1 MTEIPPRPPRSQ
13 EVLKREVFNFL
24 FSLCQQ
30 QPWASQRQNE
40 IAKAL
45 VSCSNSGQYNLVC
58 DLLCR
63 FDYISRSE
71 LDAAFDAMA
80 RTVIFDWG
88 CSRDDTVIVGVKRSN
103 YADSSAMVVY
113 EMKSALNNLQDWRV
127 TNFITKYSD
136 CVEQVPDGGRVILCD
151 EFIGSGETVTKAAKW
166 ISGKLAEANKSA
178 EIRVCAVAAMSQ
190 SKTRVCQICPDFF
203 AARWLRRGISDH
215 FHGNDL
221 TEAKFHMEEL
231 EKCLAVEDEN
241 RRLSKYAFGY
251 NRAEAIYYR
260 ERGNVP
266 NNVFPYFWWRRE
278 ENGSLRSPIL
288 KRAQ

>member
-1 MTEIPPRPPRSQ
+1 MTEIPAGTPRSQ
-13 EVLKREVFNFL
+13 EVLKREVFDFL
-24 FSLCQQ
+24 FSLCQH
-30 QPWASQRQNE
+30 QPWASLRQDE
-40 IAKAL
+40 ITKAL
-45 VSCSNSGQYNLVC
+45 VSCSNAGEYNLIC

-63 FDYISRSE
+63 FDYISRSD
-71 LDAAFDAMA
+71 LDASFDAMA
-80 RTVIFDWG
+80 RTIISDWG
-88 CSRDDTVIVGVKRSN
+88 CNRENTVIVGVKRSN

-113 EMKSALNNLQDWRV
+113 EMKSALNNLQDWGV

-136 CVEQVPDGGRVILCD
+136 CVERVPDGGRVILCD

-166 ISGKLAEANKSA
+166 ISGKLAEAKKSA

-190 SKTRVCQICPDFF
+190 SRAIVCQICPEFF

-215 FHGNDL
+215 FQGDDL
-221 TEAKFHMEEL
+221 TKAKLHMEEL
-231 EKCLAVEDEN
+231 EKCLAAEDEN
-241 RRLSKYAFGY
+241 RRLVKYAFGY

-266 NNVFPYFWWRRE
+266 NNVFPYFWWRRQKD
-278 ENGSLRSPIL
+278 GRLRNPIL

>member
-1 MTEIPPRPPRSQ
+1 MTETLPKITRSQ
-13 EVLKREVFNFL
+13 EVLNRDVFNFL
-24 FSLCQQ
+24 FSLCRQ

-45 VSCSNSGQYNLVC
+45 ASCSNDGQYNLVC
-58 DLLCR
+58 NLLCR
-63 FDYISRSE
+63 LDYISRYE
-71 LDAAFDAMA
+71 LDASFDAMA
-80 RTVIFDWG
+80 RTIIFDWG
-88 CSRDDTVIVGVKRSN
+88 CNRDDTVIVGVKRSN

-136 CVEQVPDGGRVILCD
+136 CVEQVPNGGRVILCD

-166 ISGKLAEANKSA
+166 ILGKISEAKKSA
-178 EIRVCAVAAMSQ
+178 EIRVCAAAAMSQ
-190 SKTRVCQICPDFF
+190 SRARVCQICPDFF
-203 AARWLRRGISDH
+203 SARWLQRGISDH
-215 FHGNDL
+215 FQGNEL
-221 TEAKFHMEEL
+221 TEAKLHMEAL
-231 EKCLAVEDEN
+231 EKCLAAEDEN
-241 RRLSKYAFGY
+241 RRLAKYAFGY
-251 NRAEAIYYR
+251 NRAEAMYYR

-278 ENGSLRSPIL
+278 VNGRLRNPIL